1 MSLID
6 YAILKQKAKIS
17 REYEWVLNQY
27 ESLLVEIR
35 NAKTNKEDISA
46 KLNEMALNTSNKE
59 LFSVL
64 FKNGVSPNVKDN
76 SGNSIIMNYLNHR
89 STDSLKNPLKI
100 VKYLVGQGCDIDA
113 TNNNN
118 ENALFNSNAKTAGYF
133 INKGLDPNNINK
145 FGENVLMQMTETSDI
160 LFFIKKG
167 VNVNIVNNKG
177 ENLLFRHPK
186 MLTILDRETLL
197 SIHNAS
203 PKANDGMNFLFPI
216 FSAFSRN
223 FMNTSYNERAPDAYE
238 QDQLKF
244 QSQLK
249 KVEEYKIP
257 VDYNAI
263 DSEGNNLFRYC
274 NTKEAFDVLVS
285 KNVDVLHVNNAG
297 QTVWDILKNKQFY
310 NESKET
316 TSQIL
321 LVILSKEKEMLEKD
335 TNIVSPKI
343 NLSRRI

>member
-35 NAKTNKEDISA
+35 NAKTNKENISA

-64 FKNGVSPNVKDN
+64 FKNGVSPKVKDN

-100 VKYLVGQGCDIDA
+100 VKYLVGQGCDIHA

-118 ENALFNSNAKTAGYF
+118 ETVLFVSNSKTAGYF
-133 INKGLDPNNINK
+133 LEKGLDPNHINSS
-145 FGENVLMQMTETSDI
+145 GENVLMQMVNTADI

-167 VNVNIVNNKG
+167 AKANIVNNRG
-177 ENLLFRHPK
+177 ENLLFKHPQ

-197 SIHNAS
+197 SIHNAA
-203 PKANDGMNFLFPI
+203 PKTNDGINFLFPI
-216 FSAFSRN
+216 FSSFSKN
-223 FMNTSYNERAPDAYE
+223 FMNTTYDGRAPDAYE

-244 QSQLK
+244 QTQIK

-257 VDYNAI
+257 VDYHAI

-285 KNVDVLHVNNAG
+285 KNVDILHVNKAG
-297 QTVWDILKNKQFY
+297 ETVWDILKEKEFY

-316 TSQIL
+316 TNQIQ

-343 NLSRRI
+343 HLSKRI